1 MDQKRHLD
9 QLKDDTA
16 EMFADLGKSLE
27 HALNNALTQSCRK
40 SKEQFKGVFDYVE
53 NDVKRL
59 TANMVSSGLIN
70 PAINGLTQSFNAG
83 GGSPLSPA
91 LGVLGAGAIGYMNGG
106 QSGAIGSALGFAAGG
121 TLGAELGG
129 IVGSF
134 IESMK
139 QNKPKVPSFDL
150 LWETVDGQL
159 VNMKNSWV
167 NMGVDKEVYKA
178 AEAFAQSQVDFFEKL
193 AVVAGGET
201 PGNFS
206 FSLAGTGAQDI
217 QAILSQQKGLSMA
230 GSAVGAYPQLEK
242 IFGEGFKEDFK
253 KVFMDAITPN
263 LGAFVFGQDKDVFQK
278 YMDWKFEQFASM
290 PGAQA
295 QTAFNDWMKQQ
306 DIFSPI
312 GRPGI
317 MANNIFDLYMSRNPG
332 ADTSNPD
339 IFPQL
344 EAFNKT
350 VTQGW
355 FNRGEIAFGDPNNKT
370 LETFFTDLNTQITDL
385 FNTVTTGMGAAFS
398 ASLKTGEY
406 QTFED
411 AFKGSIL
418 KSTQES
424 LIKGFAEQELIPTIF
439 SPFYGS
445 GGAPG
450 FTEIL
455 KQYQAGETGLGPTV
469 DLLQTMFGDLSSTLS
484 GFQPVWETLNTGFEN
499 LGAAIG
505 INTTATES
513 NTEAVMGP
521 VNSFLQS
528 LETGSLAPVQS
539 LAALEDTK
547 AQYYSAAFGSEKD
560 FATYADYMQQ
570 IYLPNMK
577 GLSDDY
583 GGLVAGTISGV
594 NNMPWVQA
602 AGGAGTTATD
612 IGQKV
617 AESLAPMMMELKDKG
632 QITINLIMDGQ
643 TLQSAVID
651 SLNNPATVQAIRAK
665 I

>member
-9 QLKDDTA
+9 QLKDDTS
-16 EMFADLGKSLE
+16 EMFAELGQNLERSLS
-27 HALNNALTQSCRK
+27 NALTQSCRK
-40 SKEQFKGVFDYVE
+40 SREQFKGVFDYVE

-59 TANMVSSGLIN
+59 TANMISDGLIH
-70 PAINGLTQSFNAG
+70 PALSGLTQSFGAG
-83 GGSPLSPA
+83 AASPLSPV
-91 LGVLGAGAIGYMNGG
+91 LGVLGAGAMGYMSGG
-106 QSGAIGSALGFAAGG
+106 QGGAIGSALGFAAGG

-134 IESMK
+134 IDGMK
-139 QNKPKVPSFDL
+139 QQKPKVPSFDL

-159 VNMKNSWV
+159 VNMKNSWA
-167 NMGVDKEVYKA
+167 NMGMDKEVYKA

-230 GSAVGAYPQLEK
+230 GSAIGAYPQLEK

-278 YMDWKFEQFASM
+278 YMDWKFEQFANM
-290 PGAQA
+290 PGDQA

-339 IFPQL
+339 IFPKL
-344 EAFNKT
+344 EDFSSR

-355 FNRGEIAFGDPNNKT
+355 FNRGEIAFNGENDT
-370 LETFFTDLNTQITDL
+370 LGAFFTDLNTQITEL
-385 FNTVTTGMGAAFS
+385 FDTVTTGMGTAFA

-445 GGAPG
+445 GGSPG

-455 KQYQAGETGLGPTV
+455 KQYQTGETGLGPTI
-469 DLLQTMFGDLSSTLS
+469 DLLQTMFGDLSTTLS
-484 GFQPVWETLNTGFEN
+484 GFQPVWETLNTGFES

-513 NTEAVMGP
+513 NTDAVMGP

-583 GGLVAGTISGV
+583 GGLVAGTITDV
-594 NNMPWVQA
+594 NNIPWVQA
-602 AGGAGTTATD
+602 AGGAGTTAAD

-617 AESLAPMMMELKDKG
+617 AEALAPMMVELKDKG
-632 QITINLIMDGQ
+632 QIIINLVIDGQ
-643 TLQSAVID
+643 TLHSAVID
-651 SLNNPATVQAIRAK
+651 SLNDPATVQAIRAK

>member
-16 EMFADLGKSLE
+16 EMFKELSQSLE
-27 HALNNALTQSCRK
+27 HSLSSALTQSCRK

-59 TANMVSSGLIN
+59 TANMISDGLIN
-70 PAINGLTQSFNAG
+70 PALSGLTQSFNAG
-83 GGSPLSPA
+83 AASPLSPA
-91 LGVLGAGAIGYMNGG
+91 LGVLGAGAMGYLSGG
-106 QSGAIGSALGFAAGG
+106 QSGAIGSALGFVAGG
-121 TLGAELGG
+121 ALGAELGG
-129 IVGSF
+129 IVGTF
-134 IESMK
+134 IDGMK
-139 QNKPKVPSFDL
+139 QNKPKVPTFDL

-159 VNMKNSWV
+159 VNMKNSWA
-167 NMGVDKEVYKA
+167 NMGMDKEVYKA

-193 AVVAGGET
+193 AVVAGGEA

-230 GSAVGAYPQLEK
+230 SGAVGAYPQLEK

-263 LGAFVFGQDKDVFQK
+263 LGAFVFGQNKETFQN

-317 MANNIFDLYMSRNPG
+317 LANSVFDLYMSRNPG
-332 ADTSNPD
+332 ADFSND
-339 IFPQL
+339 AAFPKL

-355 FNRGEIAFGDPNNKT
+355 FNRGEIAFGGQNDT
-370 LETFFTDLNTQITDL
+370 LGAFFTDLNTQITEL
-385 FNTVTTGMGAAFS
+385 FDTVTTGMGTAFS

-445 GGAPG
+445 GGTPG

-455 KQYQAGETGLGPTV
+455 KQYQAGETGLDPTI
-469 DLLQTMFGDLSSTLS
+469 DLLQTMFGDLSATLS

-513 NTEAVMGP
+513 NTDAVMGP

-547 AQYYSAAFGSEKD
+547 AQYYSAAFGNEKD
-560 FATYADYMQQ
+560 FGIYADYMQQ

-583 GGLVAGTISGV
+583 GGLVAGTITDV

-602 AGGAGTTATD
+602 AGGAGITAAD

-632 QITINLIMDGQ
+632 QITINLIVDGQ